1 MATKKVKLDL
11 DLHYAGWIAVDSGQA
26 MVCDPV
32 YLEKWNDNQKEEWNL
47 KGKEGE
53 YSYQGAT
60 ATTLASSF
68 GQLEKATAVVF
79 STGQGD
85 GLYPV
90 YVHKD
95 NNDVITKVVID
106 FAGEINFFGD
116 ENIAEIEISGTT
128 FESKALI
135 IGQVWMEH
143 KTADELAEFFNY
155 NDVGVPLAFAYA
167 EGIIT
172 NTPTLEKY
180 VNETFDLLLEALD
193 IEDAGFEDLPELW
206 DYLEEL
212 EGDEAIIGRSR

>member
-11 DLHYAGWIAVDSGQA
+11 ELHYAGWIAVDSGQA

-68 GQLEKATAVVF
+68 GQLENATAVVF
-79 STGQGD
+79 STGHGD

-106 FAGEINFFGD
+106 FVGEINFFGD
-116 ENIAEIEISGTT
+116 DDIAEIEISGTT

-143 KTADELAEFFNY
+143 KTADELADFFDY

>member
-1 MATKKVKLDL
+1 MDTKKVKLDL
-11 DLHYAGWIAVDSGQA
+11 ELHYAGWIAVDSGQA

-68 GQLEKATAVVF
+68 GQLENATAVVF
-79 STGQGD
+79 STGHGD

-106 FAGEINFFGD
+106 FVGEINFFGD
-116 ENIAEIEISGTT
+116 DDIAEIEISGTT

-143 KTADELAEFFNY
+143 KTADELADFFDY

>member
-1 MATKKVKLDL
+1 MATKRVKLDL
-11 DLHYAGWIAVDSGQA
+11 ELHYAGWSAVDSGQA

-68 GQLEKATAVVF
+68 GQLENATAVVF
-79 STGQGD
+79 STGHGD

-106 FAGEINFFGD
+106 FVGEVNFFGD
-116 ENIAEIEISGTT
+116 EDIAEIEISGTT

-143 KTADELAEFFNY
+143 KTADELADFFDY

>member
-1 MATKKVKLDL
+1 MATKKVELDL

-32 YLEKWNDNQKEEWNL
+32 YLEKWNDNQKGEWNL

-68 GQLEKATAVVF
+68 GQLENATAVVF
-79 STGQGD
+79 STGHGD

-95 NNDVITKVVID
+95 NNDVISKVVID
-106 FAGEINFFGD
+106 FVGEINFFGD
-116 ENIAEIEISGTT
+116 ENKAEIEISGTT

-143 KTADELAEFFNY
+143 KTADELADFFNY

-193 IEDAGFEDLPELW
+193 IEDTGFEDI
-206 DYLEEL
+206 EEMFQAAL
-212 EGDEAIIGRSR
+212 DNK

>member
-11 DLHYAGWIAVDSGQA
+11 ELHYAGWIAVDSGQA

-68 GQLEKATAVVF
+68 GQLENATAVVF
-79 STGQGD
+79 STGHGD

-106 FAGEINFFGD
+106 YVGEINFFGD
-116 ENIAEIEISGTT
+116 DDIAEIEISGTT

-143 KTADELAEFFNY
+143 KTADELADFFDY